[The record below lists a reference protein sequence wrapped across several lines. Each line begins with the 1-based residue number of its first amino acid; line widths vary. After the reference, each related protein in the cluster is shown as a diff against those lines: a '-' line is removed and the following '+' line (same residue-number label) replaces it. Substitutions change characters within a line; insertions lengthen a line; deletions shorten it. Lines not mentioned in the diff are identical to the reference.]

1 MPQRSRVLLRR
12 PFRRAALVSVG
23 FLLMG
28 AWFATAIASQG
39 ASVPEDPADSPVVTA
54 LSAVALGHRR
64 ANEGLRADPKRKP
77 LLDAAAA
84 AAASVVRV
92 QCRFQSDGTEICER
106 GTGAFVGVSGCVL
119 TVGHVLAQYDDKAKL
134 SVQLAD
140 GREFPAIVLGRGASE
155 HGGDV
160 NDWAL
165 LEVSGDPER
174 LPPSLPLGEPRAGV
188 EVVLL
193 GFGGDAG
200 LGAAG
205 VVVANR
211 DGTPLSPTWL
221 LARIDDERGVY
232 ATPLAGAVP
241 TGGFSG
247 GPAVDA
253 TGAVVAVQAAAT
265 AFRDEGTETDQNG
278 RRTLLPPVIRQRVDC
293 ASIEDVG
300 GILAKARR
308 SRR

>member
-1 MPQRSRVLLRR
+1 
-12 PFRRAALVSVG
+12 
-23 FLLMG
+23 
-28 AWFATAIASQG
+28 
-39 ASVPEDPADSPVVTA
+39 
-54 LSAVALGHRR
+54 
-64 ANEGLRADPKRKP
+64 
-77 LLDAAAA
+77 
-84 AAASVVRV
+84 VVRV

-140 GREFPAIVLGRGASE
+140 GREFPAIVLGRGESE

-160 NDWAL
+160 HDWAL

-174 LPPSLPLGEPRAGV
+174 LPPSLPLGEPRAGA

-253 TGAVVAVQAAAT
+253 TRRGRRSAGRGDGLSRRGYRDRSERPADSAAAGDPP
-265 AFRDEGTETDQNG
+265 ARRLRVDRGCRGGSWRRRGG
-278 RRTLLPPVIRQRVDC
+278 RGGDFGPGSDCAGQSRVAAERRQRVD
-293 ASIEDVG
+293 AG
-300 GILAKARR
+300 PA
-308 SRR
+308 

>member
-1 MPQRSRVLLRR
+1 VPQRFRVPLRR
-12 PFRRAALVSVG
+12 PLRRAALVSVG
-23 FLLMG
+23 FLWTG
-28 AWFATAIASQG
+28 GWFVAAIASQG
-39 ASVPEDPADSPVVTA
+39 APVPEDPADSPVVTP
-54 LSAVALGHRR
+54 LTTVALGHRR

-77 LLDAAAA
+77 LLDAASA

-92 QCRFQSDGTEICER
+92 QCRFRTGDTESCER
-106 GTGAFVGVSGCVL
+106 GTGAFVGVPGCVL

-140 GREFPAIVLGRGASE
+140 GTELPAIVLGRGPSE
-155 HGGDV
+155 NGGDV
-160 NDWAL
+160 HDWAL
-165 LEVSGDPER
+165 LEVSGDPEK
-174 LPPSLPLGEPRAGV
+174 LPPPLPLGEPRA
-188 EVVLL
+188 EAEIVLL

-221 LARIDDERGVY
+221 LARIDDERGVH

-265 AFRDEGTETDQNG
+265 ALRDEGTETDQNG

-300 GILAKARR
+300 EMLAKARR